1 MPQLDSLPIR
11 TDPGTSDPALQF
23 PPITREH
30 ILHCSYDYWFPKY
43 RTSCIRSRVIQLPP
57 EFVEY
62 IREDRIILADDDETN
77 GDDEDDDWEPTST
90 TRARPA
96 TDGDSSD
103 SEDEGPAQLPP
114 NHRFPELHKTIK
126 EKIRE
131 LGGAVAPKLNWSAPK
146 DAAWISPHQNT
157 MKCTS
162 PNDIYLL
169 LKSSSFV
176 SHDLEHAF
184 DNCSPPPSSSISS
197 AKSAAGLK
205 FTPVLVLRS
214 FFSPLPSLEF
224 RCFVKDRSLVGI
236 TQRDLNHYGFL
247 ESLRPAITLRVREI
261 FNRKLR
267 FTFPEGS
274 FAFDVYIPEAHY
286 DDDDDDDE
294 SRSRLGRARLIDI
307 NPWAPHTDTLLFDW
321 GELLDLRVPKPVLGV
336 AGEADTEDITTDE
349 DDEDDYEPE
358 VRLVGKDDPA
368 AHNFSTPQYSAHK
381 LPKEVVD
388 AGVSGE
394 GGMREFAQLWQRMVD
409 GGNRQDWET
418 SDNET

>member
-1 MPQLDSLPIR
+1 
-11 TDPGTSDPALQF
+11 
-23 PPITREH
+23 
-30 ILHCSYDYWFPKY
+30 
-43 RTSCIRSRVIQLPP
+43 
-57 EFVEY
+57 
-62 IREDRIILADDDETN
+62 
-77 GDDEDDDWEPTST
+77 
-90 TRARPA
+90 
-96 TDGDSSD
+96 
-103 SEDEGPAQLPP
+103 
-114 NHRFPELHKTIK
+114 
-126 EKIRE
+126 
-131 LGGAVAPKLNWSAPK
+131 
-146 DAAWISPHQNT
+146 

-184 DNCSPPPSSSISS
+184 DNCSPTPSSSISS

-247 ESLRPAITLRVREI
+247 ESLRSAITLRVREI
-261 FNRKLR
+261 FNRRLR

-286 DDDDDDDE
+286 DDDDEDE
-294 SRSRLGRARLIDI
+294 QNRSRLGRARLIDI

-336 AGEADTEDITTDE
+336 AGEAETEDMTTDE

>member
-1 MPQLDSLPIR
+1 MTIGSPSSYLISHGKQLDPPTDQNIR
-11 TDPGTSDPALQF
+11 
-23 PPITREH
+23 
-30 ILHCSYDYWFPKY
+30 Y
-43 RTSCIRSRVIQLPP
+43 RTSCIKSRLIQLPP
-57 EFVEY
+57 EFIEY
-62 IREDRIILADDDETN
+62 IREDRIILADDDETKAE
-77 GDDEDDDWEPTST
+77 DEDDDWEPTSAT
-90 TRARPA
+90 QSRPVTEDDDA
-96 TDGDSSD
+96 SSD
-103 SEDEGPAQLPP
+103 SEDEAPVQLPP
-114 NHRFPELHKTIK
+114 NQRFPELHKTIK
-126 EKIRE
+126 EKISE

-184 DNCSPPPSSSISS
+184 DSCSPPPSSSMSS
-197 AKSAAGLK
+197 TNNTPGHK

-236 TQRDLNHYGFL
+236 TQRDLNHYDFL
-247 ESLRPAITLRVREI
+247 ESLRSAITQRAREI

-274 FAFDVYIPEAHY
+274 FAFDVYIPEASY
-286 DDDDDDDE
+286 VDEDDDE
-294 SRSRLGRARLIDI
+294 GSRNRLGRARLIDI

-321 GELLDLRVPKPVLGV
+321 EELLNLRVPKPVLGV
-336 AGEADTEDITTDE
+336 AGEAEEEAEDDTATDE
-349 DDEDDYEPE
+349 DDDDEEDEYEPE
-358 VRLVGKDDPA
+358 VRFVAEDDPA

-388 AGVSGE
+388 ASASGE
-394 GGMREFAQLWQRMVD
+394 GGMREFAQLWQRIVEG
-409 GGNRQDWET
+409 GGNAQG
-418 SDNET
+418 